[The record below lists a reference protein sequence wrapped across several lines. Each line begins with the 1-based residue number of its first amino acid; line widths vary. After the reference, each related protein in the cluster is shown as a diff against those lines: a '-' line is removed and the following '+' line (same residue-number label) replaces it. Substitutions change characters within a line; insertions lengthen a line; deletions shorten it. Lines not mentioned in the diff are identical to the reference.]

1 MRLMACFAR
10 NAVGVIRWINLR
22 KAFGLGGTRRMA
34 SRTKNSGIRLY
45 RCHRGRIVGVF
56 GQRSVARFAAHV
68 HVSAFALHI
77 EDIGMAGL
85 ASLVTGELN
94 GSSRDFAE
102 CSTAIVPILPKAR
115 WNHVMSNDKKDD
127 EGENEES
134 RETE

>member
-1 MRLMACFAR
+1 M
-10 NAVGVIRWINLR
+10 IRWIDLR
-22 KAFGLGGTRRMA
+22 KSFRLGSARRMA
-34 SRTKNSGIRLY
+34 ARAKNSGVRLY

-102 CSTAIVPILPKAR
+102 CSTAIVPILTKAR
-115 WNHVMSNDKKDD
+115 WNHVMANDKKDN